1 MDTVQQEACVR
12 FGREVRRLRRLA
24 RYTQERLAHEVGMSQ
39 GHIGNIETGKRPPD
53 LRLVADLDRVLQ
65 GDGRLEH
72 LWGNLTGDGD
82 PVWLDDLADL
92 EQKAVSIMETHTVLF
107 PALLQTENYAK
118 AVMKAMAP
126 DVTPSDLAT
135 SVKTR
140 MKRVE
145 HFLTGSSPLLWA
157 VLPRHIIALAW
168 GPDGVM
174 AEQLTHVLDL
184 LDKGRVSIQV
194 VDCSGPHPG
203 LVGPFK
209 LITSPAAPD
218 VVYVESAHSGRFIDD
233 PGQVH
238 RFRLT
243 FGAIQAVALPP
254 EQSTDLIRRELQ
266 RKSDG

>member
-1 MDTVQQEACVR
+1 MDKVQQEACVR
-12 FGREVRRLRRLA
+12 FGREVKRLRRLA
-24 RYTQERLAHEVGMSQ
+24 RYTQDRLANEVGMSQ

-53 LRLVADLDRVLQ
+53 LRLVADLDRVLH
-65 GDGRLEH
+65 GEGRLEL

-92 EQKAVSIMETHTVLF
+92 EQKAVSIMETHTVLL
-107 PALLQTENYAK
+107 PALLQTEAYAK
-118 AVMKAMAP
+118 SVIKAMSP
-126 DVTPSDLAT
+126 DLLPAEVAA

-140 MKRVE
+140 MKRV
-145 HFLTGSSPLLWA
+145 HRFLASSSPLLWA
-157 VLPRHIIALAW
+157 VLPRHIITLNW
-168 GPDGVM
+168 GYDGVM
-174 AEQLTHVLDL
+174 AEQLGHVLDL
-184 LDKGRVSIQV
+184 VEKGRVTVQV
-194 VDCSGPHPG
+194 VDHDGPHAG

-243 FGAIQAVALPP
+243 FGAIQAVALSP
-254 EQSTDLIRRELQ
+254 EHSTEFIRGEWN
-266 RKSDG
+266 RKNDD